1 MRRGGKKGGPRK
13 FSKKDGSAKASK
25 QKIEIKGTVSEVLP
39 SSTYKVD
46 LETGQTVT
54 AIPSGNMRRFNI
66 RIIEGDAVLVELTPY
81 DLQMGRISRRLK
93 PNEIV

>member
-1 MRRGGKKGGPRK
+1 MKRGGKKGSSDK
-13 FSKKDGSAKASK
+13 LAK
-25 QKIEIKGTVSEVLP
+25 QKIEIKGTVAEVLP

-46 LETGQTVT
+46 LETGQTIT

-66 RIIEGDAVLVELTPY
+66 RIIQGDAVLVELTPY

-93 PNEIV
+93 PNEIA